1 MKRPTLRVALVLCTF
16 VVGFQMLK
24 AFQQKSGKLP
34 LPTSKVIL
42 QPVPGD
48 PQRTNSFPTAVAL
61 SPDGKYL
68 AVLND
73 GYGTFESG
81 YQQSIGILD
90 ISTNK
95 LTDFPDARLPRHAH
109 QTYFYGLTFSLD
121 GKRLYASMSSMT
133 DPTGKDQG
141 NTGGGI
147 ALYDFFDGKVTPSGF
162 IRFPASDRPPRR
174 LTAPMEMDDTE
185 SSTQP
190 AITFP
195 TGITAFRQQGKEM
208 LLVADDLSDQA
219 DLVDSASG
227 QVVKRIDL
235 ATYQVVPGS
244 YPLATVVNKEGS
256 TGYVSLWNASRVAEV
271 DLNSGTL
278 RKTIELHAPADP
290 EAAGS
295 HPTALLLS
303 PDEKR
308 LYVAL
313 ANTDEVAI
321 VERESGSV
329 SYLSTKLPDQ
339 KYGGNFPIAL
349 ALSPDSQR
357 LFVANASSDAVAVFD
372 HPQANAK
379 PTGFIPTEWYPTALA
394 VHGGELFVACG
405 KGQSSGP
412 NPGLNNAS
420 KGRTNYIASLVY
432 GSLARIPMST
442 IEPKLSEW
450 TEQVMASNLMRGN
463 ADEITF
469 VSGKNSYPVTPRIS
483 GIKHVIYI
491 IKENRSYDQIL
502 GDLGVGNGDSS
513 LTMYG
518 EDITP
523 NEHKLARQFGVLDN
537 FYDSGE
543 VSGDGHVWSNAAIT
557 SDYTEQTWQIAYR
570 SNERAYDFEG
580 VVDDRYPIQEHI
592 PDVNDPATG
601 YMWGNL
607 ARHNVTYR
615 HYGEFISTHF
625 CNQHV
630 THDMPQEGTPLTAGA
645 PCARNSIKPG
655 EPLPNYL
662 GQPHG
667 SPSPWPWAIPM
678 IASNTAVKPE
688 LVDHFDPRYPDFN
701 LNFPDQLR
709 ADEFLNEFEQFVAKR
724 KAGQDTMPSFILLR
738 FPNDH
743 TSGTRPGIATPSA
756 AVADNDLALAR
767 AVEAVSHSP
776 YWEDTAFFVLEDDAQ
791 NGADHVD
798 AHRSIALVVSRFSP
812 HTGNQPFVDHT
823 FYTTVNMVHTMESL
837 LGVPPMNNNDARAAV
852 MAPLFSG
859 SGDQPAFVADTRN
872 RDNGLLYKMNPPRN
886 PDAKQSSRLDFSHA
900 DAADAGILNAI
911 LWRDRMGSKPLPK
924 TPGAEFR

>member
-24 AFQQKSGKLP
+24 AFQQKGGKLP

-42 QPVPGD
+42 EPVPGE

-73 GYGTFESG
+73 GYGTFESS

-133 DPTGKDQG
+133 DPAGKDQG
-141 NTGGGI
+141 NTGSGI
-147 ALYDFFDGKVTPSGF
+147 ALYDFSDGKVTPSGF
-162 IRFPASDRPPRR
+162 IRFPASDRPPHRR
-174 LTAPMEMDDTE
+174 TGPMEMDDTE

-278 RKTIELHAPADP
+278 RRMIELHTPADA

-313 ANTDEVAI
+313 ANTDEVGI
-321 VERESGSV
+321 VERDSGSV

-349 ALSPDSQR
+349 ALSPDGER

-379 PTGFIPTEWYPTALA
+379 PAGFIPTEWYPTALA
-394 VHGGELFVACG
+394 IRGGELFVACG

-432 GSLARIPMST
+432 GSLARIPMSS
-442 IEPKLSEW
+442 IGSHLSEW

-469 VSGKNSYPVTPRIS
+469 VSGKNSYPVANRIS

-518 EDITP
+518 ENITP

-592 PDVNDPATG
+592 PDVNDPTTG

-630 THDMPQEGTPLTAGA
+630 THEMPQEGTPMAAGA
-645 PCARNSIKPG
+645 PCARNSVKPG
-655 EPLPNYL
+655 EPLPDYL

-798 AHRSIALVVSRFSP
+798 AHRSIALVISRFSP
-812 HTGNQPFVDHT
+812 RSGGQPFVDHT

-886 PDAKQSSRLDFSHA
+886 PDARQSSRLDFSHA

-911 LWRDRMGSKPLPK
+911 LWRDRMGNKPLPK